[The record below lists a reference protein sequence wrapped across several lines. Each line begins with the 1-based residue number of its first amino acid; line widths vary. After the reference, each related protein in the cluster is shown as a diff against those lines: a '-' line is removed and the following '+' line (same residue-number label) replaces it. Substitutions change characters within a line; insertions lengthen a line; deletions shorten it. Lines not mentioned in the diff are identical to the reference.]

1 MKNKRL
7 IDLET
12 VTEEELLEALG
23 LRLERRGGLQYV
35 RRASKDDKDETQS
48 ERN

>member
-1 MKNKRL
+1 MKNKL
-7 IDLET
+7 LLDLET

-23 LRLERRGGLQYV
+23 LRLERRGGLMHV
-35 RRASKDDKDETQS
+35 RRVSKDDKAEAQS